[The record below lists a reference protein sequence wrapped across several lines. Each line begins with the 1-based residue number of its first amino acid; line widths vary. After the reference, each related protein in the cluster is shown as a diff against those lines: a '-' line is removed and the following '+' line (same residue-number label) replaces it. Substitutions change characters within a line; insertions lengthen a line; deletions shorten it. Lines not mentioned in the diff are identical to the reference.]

1 MSTNEAK
8 ENVMAARKRTP
19 PGDAEKPEGTPAA
32 RDGSPDEDELAR
44 RRAEKANGTSVA
56 DRVQNGDDDLPE
68 MFPVGSV
75 EGDSKVTWKNMIK
88 PGKPVTLTASLSS
101 AQVPLTGGL
110 LDPERE
116 VTLVVRGLPGMPV
129 PVAKHRDA
137 QAGGDH
143 TVEEITMRQPIRAM
157 HVENA
162 GELVNRVQLVEVL
175 DAEGVPSATVTKVL
189 AGLFG
194 EEPEAAHA

>member
-129 PVAKHRDA
+129 PVAKNRDA
-137 QAGGDH
+137 QAGGDN

-194 EEPEAAHA
+194 EEPEAAH